1 MIEGDDFYRPLAE
14 STRAA
19 LTPLEAVDLLFDWE
33 RLRDEALAPLMR
45 GEEARYRRYDWD
57 ADRLGEE
64 VAVVGASGVVLVEG
78 CYVARPALRGY
89 LDVIVLVDA
98 PRDLCIA
105 RQLARGDDEP
115 EQIARW
121 RAAEDWYFERQDP
134 RRVADLVVDGAA
146 SVA

>member
-1 MIEGDDFYRPLAE
+1 
-14 STRAA
+14 
-19 LTPLEAVDLLFDWE
+19 V
-33 RLRDEALAPLMR
+33 R
-45 GEEARYRRYDWD
+45 GEGARYRRYDWS

-64 VAVVGASGVVLVEG
+64 VAVVEASGVVLVEG

-89 LDVIVLVDA
+89 LDLIVLVDA

-121 RAAEDWYFERQDP
+121 RAAEDWYLERQNP
-134 RRVADLVVDGAA
+134 RRVADLVVDGTA
-146 SVA
+146 SIA

>member
-1 MIEGDDFYRPLAE
+1 
-14 STRAA
+14 
-19 LTPLEAVDLLFDWE
+19 
-33 RLRDEALAPLMR
+33 MR
-45 GEEARYRRYDWD
+45 GEEARYRCYDWD
-57 ADRLGEE
+57 ADRLG
-64 VAVVGASGVVLVEG
+64 GSGHSFAWRDAVLVEG

-105 RQLARGDDEP
+105 RQLARADDEP